1 MYKIISVT
9 NSAKVWNKNEYD
21 EDWIYRMLNKE
32 E

>member
-9 NSAKVWNKNEYD
+9 NSAKAWDKIAYD